1 MWRVLFLL
9 LACWS
14 GSPVASAPRTLLVLG
29 DSLSA
34 AHNIPLE
41 QGWVQL
47 LDRKLAESH
56 PGQWQVVNASI
67 SGETTA
73 GGLTRLPAAL
83 AQHHPAMVVL
93 ALGANDG
100 LRGLQIAS
108 MRGNLE
114 QMIKLSRASGA
125 QVALIGIEMPANY
138 GEAYRSRFRAVYQQ
152 LASDYEIPLLP
163 FLLAGIADDLA
174 NFQEDQIHP
183 TAAVQPRIRDL
194 VAAWLQ
200 PQLDALSAPGATD

>member
-1 MWRVLFLL
+1 MLL
-9 LACWS
+9 VWCGLLQA
-14 GSPVASAPRTLLVLG
+14 AEPRTILVLG

-34 AHNIPLE
+34 AHNIPTE

-56 PGQWQVVNASI
+56 PGQWRLVNASI

-83 AQHHPAMVVL
+83 ATHRPALVIL

-100 LRGLQIAS
+100 LRGLQISS
-108 MRGNLE
+108 MRANLT
-114 QMIKLSRASGA
+114 QMIELARDGGA
-125 QVALIGIEMPANY
+125 QVALIGVELPVNY
-138 GEAYRSRFRAVYQQ
+138 GEAYRSRFRAVFTQ
-152 LASDYEIPLLP
+152 LAEQYQLPLLP
-163 FLLAGIADDLA
+163 FLLAGLTNDLA

-183 TAAVQPRIRDL
+183 TAAAQPQIRDT
-194 VAAWLQ
+194 VWDWLA
-200 PQLDALSAPGATD
+200 PQL

>member
-1 MWRVLFLL
+1 M
-9 LACWS
+9 
-14 GSPVASAPRTLLVLG
+14 RTLLVLG

-34 AHNIPLE
+34 AHNIPTD

-47 LDRKLAESH
+47 LQNKLAESH

-83 AQHHPAMVVL
+83 KTHRPSLVL
-93 ALGANDG
+93 IELGANDG

-108 MRGNLE
+108 MRANLR
-114 QMIKLSRASGA
+114 QMIELA
-125 QVALIGIEMPANY
+125 QAADARVGLIGIELPANY

-152 LASDYEIPLLP
+152 LASEFQIPLLP
-163 FLLAGIADDLA
+163 FLLDGLAMDLA
-174 NFQEDQIHP
+174 NFQEDQVHP
-183 TAAVQPRIRDL
+183 TAAAQPHIRDT
-194 VAAWLQ
+194 VWEWLQ
-200 PQLDALSAPGATD
+200 PQLD

>member
-1 MWRVLFLL
+1 MVLLVG
-9 LACWS
+9 C
-14 GSPVASAPRTLLVLG
+14 GSLQAAEPRTILVLG

-34 AHNIPLE
+34 AHNIPTE

-56 PGQWQVVNASI
+56 PGQWRLVNASI

-83 AQHHPAMVVL
+83 TTHKPHLVVL

-100 LRGLQIAS
+100 LRGLQISS
-108 MRGNLE
+108 MRTNLT
-114 QMIKLSRASGA
+114 QMIELSREAGA
-125 QVALIGIEMPANY
+125 KVALIGVELPVNY
-138 GEAYRSRFRAVYQQ
+138 GEAYRSRFRAVYVQ
-152 LASDYEIPLLP
+152 LAEQYQLPLLP
-163 FLLAGIADDLA
+163 FLLKGLAADLS

-183 TAAVQPRIRDL
+183 TAAAQPQIRDL
-194 VAAWLQ
+194 VWNWLK
-200 PQLDALSAPGATD
+200 PQL

>member
-1 MWRVLFLL
+1 MVLFVG
-9 LACWS
+9 C
-14 GSPVASAPRTLLVLG
+14 GSLQAAEPRTILVLG

-34 AHNIPLE
+34 AHNIPTE

-56 PGQWQVVNASI
+56 PGQWRLVNASI

-83 AQHHPAMVVL
+83 TTHKPHLVVL

-100 LRGLQIAS
+100 LRGLQISS
-108 MRGNLE
+108 MRTNLT
-114 QMIKLSRASGA
+114 QMIELSREAGA
-125 QVALIGIEMPANY
+125 KVALIGVELPVNY
-138 GEAYRSRFRAVYQQ
+138 GEAYRSRFRAVYAQ
-152 LASDYEIPLLP
+152 LAEQYQLPLLP
-163 FLLAGIADDLA
+163 FLLEGLAADLG

-183 TAAVQPRIRDL
+183 TAAAQPQIRDL
-194 VAAWLQ
+194 VWNWLK
-200 PQLDALSAPGATD
+200 PQL

>member
-1 MWRVLFLL
+1 MVLFVG
-9 LACWS
+9 C
-14 GSPVASAPRTLLVLG
+14 GSLQAAEPRTILVLG

-34 AHNIPLE
+34 AHNIPTE

-56 PGQWQVVNASI
+56 PGQWRLVNASI

-83 AQHHPAMVVL
+83 TTHKPHLVVL

-100 LRGLQIAS
+100 LRGLQISS
-108 MRGNLE
+108 MRTNLT
-114 QMIKLSRASGA
+114 QMIELSREAGA
-125 QVALIGIEMPANY
+125 KVALIGVELPVNY
-138 GEAYRSRFRAVYQQ
+138 GEAYRSRFRAVYAQ
-152 LASDYEIPLLP
+152 LAEQYQLPLLP
-163 FLLAGIADDLA
+163 FLLEGLAADLS

-183 TAAVQPRIRDL
+183 TAAAQPQIRDL
-194 VAAWLQ
+194 VWNWLK
-200 PQLDALSAPGATD
+200 PQL

>member
-1 MWRVLFLL
+1 MMLMVGCGALR
-9 LACWS
+9 AEE
-14 GSPVASAPRTLLVLG
+14 PRTILVLG

-34 AHNIPLE
+34 AHNIPTE

-56 PGQWQVVNASI
+56 PGQWRVINASI

-83 AQHHPAMVVL
+83 DSNRPALVLL

-108 MRGNLE
+108 MRSNLTR
-114 QMIKLSRASGA
+114 MIELSQAAGA
-125 QVALIGIEMPANY
+125 KVALIGVELPVNY
-138 GEAYRSRFRAVYQQ
+138 GEAYRSRFRAVYEA
-152 LASDYEIPLLP
+152 LAAQYRLPLLP
-163 FLLAGIADDLA
+163 FLLDGLVDDLA

-183 TAAVQPRIRDL
+183 TADVQPRIRDT
-194 VAAWLQ
+194 VWKWLE
-200 PQLDALSAPGATD
+200 PQL

>member
-1 MWRVLFLL
+1 MLCVG
-9 LACWS
+9 C
-14 GSPVASAPRTLLVLG
+14 GSLQAAEPRTILVLG

-34 AHNIPLE
+34 AHNIPTE

-56 PGQWQVVNASI
+56 PSQWRLVNASI

-83 AQHHPAMVVL
+83 TTHKPALVIL

-108 MRGNLE
+108 MRANLT
-114 QMIKLSRASGA
+114 QMIELSRGA
-125 QVALIGIEMPANY
+125 GAEVALIGVELPVNY
-138 GEAYRSRFRAVYQQ
+138 GEAYRSRFRAVYTQ
-152 LASDYEIPLLP
+152 LAEQYQLALLP
-163 FLLAGIADDLA
+163 FLLDGLVDDLA
-174 NFQEDQIHP
+174 NFQDDQIHP
-183 TAAVQPRIRDL
+183 TAEAQVHIRDTVL
-194 VAAWLQ
+194 TWLQ
-200 PQLDALSAPGATD
+200 PQLQ

>member
-1 MWRVLFLL
+1 MVLFVG
-9 LACWS
+9 C
-14 GSPVASAPRTLLVLG
+14 GSLHAAEPRTILVLG

-34 AHNIPLE
+34 AHNIPTE

-56 PGQWQVVNASI
+56 PGQWRLVNASI

-83 AQHHPAMVVL
+83 TTHKPHLVVL

-100 LRGLQIAS
+100 LRGLQISS
-108 MRGNLE
+108 MRTNLT
-114 QMIKLSRASGA
+114 QMIELSREAGA
-125 QVALIGIEMPANY
+125 KVALIGVELPVNY
-138 GEAYRSRFRAVYQQ
+138 GEAYRSRFRAVYAQ
-152 LASDYEIPLLP
+152 LAEQYQLPLLP
-163 FLLAGIADDLA
+163 FLLEGLAADLS

-183 TAAVQPRIRDL
+183 TAAAQPQIRDL
-194 VAAWLQ
+194 VWNWLK
-200 PQLDALSAPGATD
+200 PQL

>member
-1 MWRVLFLL
+1 MWRILLIVL
-9 LACWS
+9 CVGC
-14 GSPVASAPRTLLVLG
+14 GSLQAAEPRTILVLG

-34 AHNIPLE
+34 AHNIPTE

-56 PGQWQVVNASI
+56 PGQWRLVNASI

-83 AQHHPAMVVL
+83 TTHKPALVIL

-108 MRGNLE
+108 MRANLT
-114 QMIKLSRASGA
+114 QMIELSRGA
-125 QVALIGIEMPANY
+125 GAEVALIGVELPVNY
-138 GEAYRSRFRAVYQQ
+138 GEAYRSRFRAVYTQ
-152 LASDYEIPLLP
+152 LAEQYQLALLP
-163 FLLAGIADDLA
+163 FLLDGLVDDLA
-174 NFQEDQIHP
+174 NFQDDQIHP
-183 TAAVQPRIRDL
+183 TAEAQVHIRDTVL
-194 VAAWLQ
+194 TWLQ
-200 PQLDALSAPGATD
+200 PQLQ

>member
-1 MWRVLFLL
+1 MMLFVG
-9 LACWS
+9 C
-14 GSPVASAPRTLLVLG
+14 GSLQAAEPRTILVLG

-34 AHNIPLE
+34 AHNIPTE

-56 PGQWQVVNASI
+56 PGQWRLVNASI

-83 AQHHPAMVVL
+83 TTHKPHLVVL

-100 LRGLQIAS
+100 LRGLQISS
-108 MRGNLE
+108 MRTNLT
-114 QMIKLSRASGA
+114 QMIELSREAGA
-125 QVALIGIEMPANY
+125 KVALIGVELPVNY
-138 GEAYRSRFRAVYQQ
+138 GEAYRSRFRAVYAQ
-152 LASDYEIPLLP
+152 LAEQYQLPLLP
-163 FLLAGIADDLA
+163 FLLEGLAADLS

-183 TAAVQPRIRDL
+183 TAAAQPQIRDL
-194 VAAWLQ
+194 VWNWLK
-200 PQLDALSAPGATD
+200 PQL

>member
-1 MWRVLFLL
+1 MWRILWVVLLVWCGGL
-9 LACWS
+9 QA
-14 GSPVASAPRTLLVLG
+14 AEPRTILVLG

-34 AHNIPLE
+34 AHNIPTE

-56 PGQWQVVNASI
+56 PGQWRLVNASI

-83 AQHHPAMVVL
+83 ATHRPALVIV

-100 LRGLQIAS
+100 LRGLQISS
-108 MRGNLE
+108 MRANLT
-114 QMIKLSRASGA
+114 QMIELARDGGA
-125 QVALIGIEMPANY
+125 KVALIGVELPVNY
-138 GEAYRSRFRAVYQQ
+138 GEAYRSRFRAVYTQ
-152 LASDYEIPLLP
+152 LAEQYQLPLLP
-163 FLLAGIADDLA
+163 FLLAGLTNDLS

-183 TAAVQPRIRDL
+183 TAAAQPQIRDT
-194 VAAWLQ
+194 VWAWLE
-200 PQLDALSAPGATD
+200 PQL

>member
-1 MWRVLFLL
+1 MLCVG
-9 LACWS
+9 C
-14 GSPVASAPRTLLVLG
+14 GSLQAAEPRTILVLG

-34 AHNIPLE
+34 AHNIPTE

-56 PGQWQVVNASI
+56 PSQWRLVNASI

-83 AQHHPAMVVL
+83 TTHKPALVIL

-108 MRGNLE
+108 MRANLT
-114 QMIKLSRASGA
+114 QMIELSRGA
-125 QVALIGIEMPANY
+125 GAEVALIGVELPVNY
-138 GEAYRSRFRAVYQQ
+138 GEAYRSRFRAVYTQ
-152 LASDYEIPLLP
+152 LAEQYQLALLP
-163 FLLAGIADDLA
+163 FLLDGLVDDLA
-174 NFQEDQIHP
+174 NFQDDQIHP
-183 TAAVQPRIRDL
+183 TAEAQAHIRDTVL
-194 VAAWLQ
+194 TWLQ
-200 PQLDALSAPGATD
+200 PQLQ